1 MNYNNHIRTVCNA
14 IEERRDALKLLPGGV
29 GLRTLGDNL
38 RNAREEKNLTQVEV
52 SRKTG
57 IHNKTISNYE
67 NNVSSP
73 DPDTLK
79 LFADIYE
86 TSVDYLLGR
95 TPLKNAKVTGTDRD
109 GAYVDV
115 SGLPEEAVTK
125 VEEYVELLKLKYGA
139 KKPKKRK

>member
-1 MNYNNHIRTVCNA
+1 
-14 IEERRDALKLLPGGV
+14 
-29 GLRTLGDNL
+29 LRTLGDNL

-95 TPLKNAKVTGTDRD
+95 TPIKNVKGAGINADS
-109 GAYVDV
+109 AYVDV
-115 SGLPEEAVTK
+115 SGLPEEAVAK
-125 VEEYVELLKLKYGA
+125 VEEYIELLRLKYCP

>member
-1 MNYNNHIRTVCNA
+1 M
-14 IEERRDALKLLPGGV
+14 
-29 GLRTLGDNL
+29 RTLGDNL